1 MIQLEKGLSSLFR
14 IVERISELTGKSVS
28 ILVAVLMLLFCWE
41 VLVRS
46 VFNSPTIWVHEST
59 QYIFGLYF
67 VLGAAYVLKI
77 GGMVRVD
84 IVVSR
89 FKTRARAMIDG
100 ITSIVALLFLW
111 AIIWKGL
118 DLMLFAIKINETS
131 PSVWGPP
138 LYPLKIIAVA
148 GSMLLFMQALVHF
161 IRNIII
167 GVSGKAL
174 P

>member
-1 MIQLEKGLSSLFR
+1 MISLVSKLWNLSR
-14 IVERISELTGKSVS
+14 VVDRISESIGKSVS
-28 ILVAVLMLLFCWE
+28 ILIAVLMLLFCWE

-67 VLGAAYVLKI
+67 VLGAAYALKI

-84 IVVSR
+84 IVVGR
-89 FKTRARAMIDG
+89 FKPRTRAIIDG
-100 ITSIVALLFLW
+100 ITGIVALLFLW

-118 DLMLFAIKINETS
+118 DLMVFAIKINETS

-138 LYPLKIIAVA
+138 LYPIKIIAVV
-148 GSMLLFMQALVHF
+148 GSMLLFLQALVHS

-167 GVSGKAL
+167 GISGKEL
-174 P
+174 S